1 MLFMYFRVAIS
12 LVVATVFLFVIDVD
26 PDSGTVVTD
35 TPISLDPDQPL
46 LQVSFPIRGK
56 F

>member
-1 MLFMYFRVAIS
+1 MLFIYFRVAIS
-12 LVVATVFLFVIDVD
+12 LIVATVFLFVIDGE
-26 PDSGTVVTD
+26 PDSGTVTD
-35 TPISLDPDQPL
+35 TPIALDPDQPL